1 MKRRD
6 FLVIGSGA
14 AGLSAA
20 GCKTMSAS
28 GAFDMGGHLAWLDG
42 TLDRISSSR
51 PIGSQIPRGRPITR
65 RQKVWIDDTDQLMRQ
80 SFRSLV
86 VTGAYRDMPEAER
99 GHPEVKQRLALVAP
113 DMDASILDTT
123 SRLERMTA
131 TELADVQDYLRKH
144 PDTGMRIAES
154 VGASAKQDGVPM
166 ARRAHLRGMFTHVS
180 WRLAHQPPGLLV
192 NEYTRKVRKAEAR
205 YLEHPELQRRVLTSV
220 LDDGLYQEEVVRR
233 RASWDRVGRTNPFAS
248 GPDSLTYE
256 EWQEYEEH
264 EEEREPVRPKH
275 DSEPEKI
282 EKPLPRLDIGFIVSG
297 IGVTLLGLGGGM
309 LGLGSPDVAIAGAFV
324 MTFGGLALLAGII
337 ILIIQ
342 GIRRANRS

>member
-1 MKRRD
+1 
-6 FLVIGSGA
+6 
-14 AGLSAA
+14 
-20 GCKTMSAS
+20 
-28 GAFDMGGHLAWLDG
+28 
-42 TLDRISSSR
+42 
-51 PIGSQIPRGRPITR
+51 
-65 RQKVWIDDTDQLMRQ
+65 
-80 SFRSLV
+80 
-86 VTGAYRDMPEAER
+86 
-99 GHPEVKQRLALVAP
+99 
-113 DMDASILDTT
+113 
-123 SRLERMTA
+123 
-131 TELADVQDYLRKH
+131 
-144 PDTGMRIAES
+144 
-154 VGASAKQDGVPM
+154 
-166 ARRAHLRGMFTHVS
+166 
-180 WRLAHQPPGLLV
+180 LV

-205 YLEHPELQRRVLTSV
+205 YLEQPELQRRVLTSV

-233 RASWDRVGRTNPFAS
+233 RVSWDRVGRTNPFAS